1 MGDYIVHRARFFN
14 YQPKTVQSM
23 SYDDTIK
30 KLAISRFFYT
40 VNLPSKSFYLVN
52 LNEYFR
58 SDNKIEIW
66 CMKDEYLE
74 SVIRIYLFL
83 QSLS

>member
-30 KLAISRFFYT
+30 KLAISRFIFKLIY
-40 VNLPSKSFYLVN
+40 F
-52 LNEYFR
+52 LNV
-58 SDNKIEIW
+58 SIW
-66 CMKDEYLE
+66 LIQTNITGQITKL
-74 SVIRIYLFL
+74 RFGA
-83 QSLS
+83 